1 MKIELT
7 ENQLYAL
14 SVLLFSYESKRQVV
28 KDGKDTYVEIGTGRF
43 LPTTDRALRR
53 LNKKINEDLYK

>member
-7 ENQLYAL
+7 ENQLHAL
-14 SVLLFSYESKRQVV
+14 SVLLFSYENKRQVI
-28 KDGKDTYVEIGTGRF
+28 KDGKETYVEIGTGCF

-53 LNKKINEDLYK
+53 LNKKINEYLYK

>member
-7 ENQLYAL
+7 ENQLLAL

-28 KDGKDTYVEIGTGRF
+28 KVGKDTYVEIGTFCF

>member
-28 KDGKDTYVEIGTGRF
+28 KVGKDTYVEIGAGCF
-43 LPTTDRALRR
+43 LPATDRALRR
-53 LNKKINEDLYK
+53 LNKKINENLYK

>member
-7 ENQLYAL
+7 ENQLLAL

-28 KDGKDTYVEIGTGRF
+28 KVGKDTYVEIGTSCF

>member
-7 ENQLYAL
+7 ENQLHAL

-28 KDGKDTYVEIGTGRF
+28 KVGKDTYVEIGTLCF